1 MIYDTGVDR
10 TNFDSSGLSTGYEQ
24 SLLMTDIEGEILS
37 LIKGQF
43 EGIKDV
49 DVSTLGANWQAQM
62 LSQAESL
69 KSRFV
74 GAFKARQGQIMQGLQ
89 TSLTNGFSVGI
100 STSKRELSAVGIDYP
115 DKEYTLNDAKDGQNT
130 ILTAFN
136 SIMQAEAQAISF
148 ALTAFVTGVGIIA
161 GATSGKVAQ
170 VYDNTVVP
178 ELEKGLVGKV
188 TKNGAHLEL
197 SSYVEGV
204 TRETSQQA
212 LLMGESAV
220 ANAAGQY
227 LVRISSHPSCCP
239 KCQPY
244 QGAILIDDVF
254 ADGKPDG
261 VHELLSTAVGYGLF
275 HWNCRHKKTIWIPG
289 KTTEQAQ
296 HKQYDEKKV
305 AKNYEI
311 EQEQRALE
319 REIRRLKRIATT
331 SLDDNQSK
339 RVQDS
344 IADRQKQLNTLI
356 EDSRNKGYDVYRQPH
371 KEAAWFYNT
380 KRNPYQLHSR
390 ADYDII
396 LSQDYKQSL
405 GELLKNEKLTEQTHF
420 VIQKIMQH
428 RSATSYED
436 IYFLD
441 IETGEI
447 AASTTDFDGV
457 SKVIYNE
464 ETIKQLSKT
473 DGKRYLSIHN
483 HPGGKPPSVADLNQM
498 IKNVKVDIGLAVGHD
513 GALYYYT
520 TPEREI
526 PVDEY
531 NDIINDASVRLLP
544 NDFEYT
550 VMTDHNHQVIVQN
563 EALEILSIR
572 YGFKYKMIQEVW
584 HDKEYYKGRGK

>member
-10 TNFDSSGLSTGYEQ
+10 TNFDSSGLSTGYEE

-49 DVSTLGANWQAQM
+49 DVSTLGADWQAQM

-100 STSKRELSAVGIDYP
+100 SSSKRELSAVGIDYP

-130 ILTAFN
+130 ILNAFN
-136 SIMQAEAQAISF
+136 SVMQAEAQAISF

-261 VHELLSTAVGYGLF
+261 VHELLSTAIANGLF

-289 KTTEQAQ
+289 KTTEQQQ
-296 HKQYDEKKV
+296 HKQYDDKKV
-305 AKNYEI
+305 ATNYEI
-311 EQEQRALE
+311 EQAQRALE
-319 REIRRLKRIATT
+319 REIRKQKRIADT
-331 SLDDNQSK
+331 SLDETNARLAQ
-339 RVQDS
+339 
-344 IADRQKQLNTLI
+344 ARQAELQARLNSLVNGAR
-356 EDSRNKGYDVYRQPH
+356 EQGYDVYRQPH
-371 KEAAWFYNT
+371 KESAGFEFEN
-380 KRNPYQLHSR
+380 KQPYR
-390 ADYDII
+390 
-396 LSQDYKQSL
+396 
-405 GELLKNEKLTEQTHF
+405 
-420 VIQKIMQH
+420 
-428 RSATSYED
+428 
-436 IYFLD
+436 
-441 IETGEI
+441 
-447 AASTTDFDGV
+447 
-457 SKVIYNE
+457 
-464 ETIKQLSKT
+464 
-473 DGKRYLSIHN
+473 
-483 HPGGKPPSVADLNQM
+483 
-498 IKNVKVDIGLAVGHD
+498 
-513 GALYYYT
+513 
-520 TPEREI
+520 
-526 PVDEY
+526 
-531 NDIINDASVRLLP
+531 
-544 NDFEYT
+544 
-550 VMTDHNHQVIVQN
+550 
-563 EALEILSIR
+563 
-572 YGFKYKMIQEVW
+572 
-584 HDKEYYKGRGK
+584 